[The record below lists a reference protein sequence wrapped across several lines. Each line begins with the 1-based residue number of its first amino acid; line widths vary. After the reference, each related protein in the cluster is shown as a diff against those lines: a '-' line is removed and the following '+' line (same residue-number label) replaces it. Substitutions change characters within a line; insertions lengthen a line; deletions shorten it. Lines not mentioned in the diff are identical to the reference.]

1 MVHETGELNGRLA
14 VAEFRRAL
22 VLAPV
27 EGDGLLATDF
37 GGVRWL
43 HAFTGEPAL
52 SRFAV
57 ARGMVEGAEVP
68 YMTVYGARL
77 LDVVVSAV
85 GVPAGVVVDVVGPS
99 PLLLPPVAGIVPDAV
114 AVGV

>member
-1 MVHETGELNGRLA
+1 VHESGGVNGRLA

-43 HAFTGEPAL
+43 HAFTGEQAL
-52 SRFAV
+52 S
-57 ARGMVEGAEVP
+57 
-68 YMTVYGARL
+68 L
-77 LDVVVSAV
+77 N
-85 GVPAGVVVDVVGPS
+85 
-99 PLLLPPVAGIVPDAV
+99 PPVDRRAV
-114 AVGV
+114 DEEMRRGAC